1 MLPVI
6 KTRLTNLAQR
16 LSGESGQS
24 SLIVVALIVFLL
36 YLLVTNQKLIVQ

>member
-16 LSGESGQS
+16 LSGESGQT
-24 SLIVVALIVFLL
+24 SLVVVALIVFLL
-36 YLLVTNQKLIVQ
+36 YLLVTNQRIIVQ

>member
-6 KTRLTNLAQR
+6 KTRLTDLAQR
-16 LSGESGQS
+16 LSGESGQA

-36 YLLVTNQKLIVQ
+36 YLLVTNQRIIVQ